1 MSIKNNEE
9 IKLKKI
15 ISQKLEEITQ
25 MNYNS
30 KKNKNEDIKQMIKH
44 YRNMTVEIEDRR
56 TRTNNFNLQTLA
68 ISVTALVLLISNS
81 QKFNIIDL
89 GNILYNLL
97 FSIIVVLAISSVISL
112 VFFQTQSA
120 FKYSFLELKE
130 FGNKWK
136 WFYYGNEEILKIN
149 ANPFSKKKH
158 WNNSLKPYL
167 RGLSIFLT
175 KYKEEDLNKEITDNM
190 QQLYLLQVHNYY
202 KNQFYLQLTTVW
214 KYSLYI
220 IILLIIF
227 AVVVVIFCYTC

>member
-1 MSIKNNEE
+1 MSIKNNEK

-25 MNYNS
+25 MNDSS

-56 TRTNNFNLQTLA
+56 TRINNFNLQTLA

-81 QKFNIIDL
+81 QKFNIMQL
-89 GNILYNLL
+89 GNILYNFL
-97 FSIIVVLAISSVISL
+97 FLIIVVLAISSVISL

-120 FKYSFLELKE
+120 FKYPFLELKE

-136 WFYYGNEEILKIN
+136 WFYHGNEEILKIN

-158 WNNSLKPYL
+158 WNNTLKPYL
-167 RGLSIFLT
+167 IGLSSFLT
-175 KYKEEDLNKEITDNM
+175 NYKEEDLNKEITDNM
-190 QQLYLLQVHNYY
+190 QQLYLLLVHNYY
-202 KNQFYLQLTTVW
+202 KNQFYLQLTRIW

-220 IILLIIF
+220 IILLIILTV
-227 AVVVVIFCYTC
+227 AIFLLYILS